1 MADASSASKSS
12 GGAPPSLDE
21 VTFTGVGGDGTL
33 RLAPG
38 VAPETVITA
47 LRGNGVTVETVSVS
61 SSTRVLQLTVA
72 ESAAPTMSRVLR
84 QHGALQYGRALSAN
98 AGLVS
103 LRLTMRSAE

>member
-1 MADASSASKSS
+1 MADASASKKG

-38 VAPETVITA
+38 VTAEMAIIA
-47 LRGNGVTVETVSVS
+47 LRGNGVTVDVISI
-61 SSTRVLQLTVA
+61 SSTRRVLQLTVA
-72 ESAAPTMSRVLR
+72 ESGAVTMTTVLR
-84 QHGALQYGRALSAN
+84 QHGALRYGRAPQASE
-98 AGLVS
+98 GRVS